1 MKRWL
6 DSCMERVLQ
15 NMGNNMGNTVAY
27 FVQIIGNCY
36 FYRIKSFL
44 WFTNYEIRFSKY
56 YLGSLCIVW
65 QKEAKLM
72 SIYNTTISVIH
83 WKFIRVRTRKVVMIF
98 YYSLVI
104 KFQVGEC
111 EAKNFGFGSRWDFDS
126 FTTWWNG
133 TTDRSTTWFVKTWW
147 MIILI
152 NIF

>member
-36 FYRIKSFL
+36 FLSNKFFYDSQIMK
-44 WFTNYEIRFSKY
+44 FSKY

-65 QKEAKLM
+65 QKETKLM
-72 SIYNTTISVIH
+72 SIYNTAISVIH
-83 WKFIRVRTRKVVMIF
+83 WKFIRVRTRKVVMFF
-98 YYSLVI
+98 YDLVVI
-104 KFQVGEC
+104 KFKVGEC
-111 EAKNFGFGSRWDFDS
+111 EAKNFSFGSRWDFDS